1 MAVLGWA
8 TAYITKSRQLKI
20 IGLINRKH
28 YFYDKTGF
36 LKHDIHLEELQN
48 LLDTSCSK
56 AKIMLAAGT
65 HHIAASDGKRCVIS
79 TPKGVK
85 TLTFEHVAALTASFR
100 ETFIFLS

>member
-8 TAYITKSRQLKI
+8 TAYITKSRQLKVI
-20 IGLINRKH
+20 
-28 YFYDKTGF
+28 GF

-79 TPKGVK
+79 GPKGVK
-85 TLTFEHVAALTASFR
+85 TLTFEHVSALTASFR